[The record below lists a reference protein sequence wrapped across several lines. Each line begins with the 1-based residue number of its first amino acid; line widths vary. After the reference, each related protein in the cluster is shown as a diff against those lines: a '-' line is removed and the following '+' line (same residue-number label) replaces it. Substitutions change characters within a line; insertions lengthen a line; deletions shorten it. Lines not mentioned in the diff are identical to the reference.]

1 MRKMVTKQ
9 LKIAG
14 VLGLLLALNGCGGG
28 GGSGGGSGAPAPPQV
43 VLNWTAPAAITY
55 GTPLNATQLDATSS
69 TQGTFSYSPGSGTV
83 LSAGTHTLTA
93 TFTPASGGSASP
105 TTVTTTITVNKATPT
120 ITWATPAAVPE
131 GTSLSSA
138 QLDASAS
145 VAGTFTYSPP
155 AGTTLSTAGNQTLSV
170 AFTPSDS
177 ADYVSAQDTVTLVVN
192 APAAGTATQPEGV
205 AVVGGQLVVAGT
217 STPFIPR
224 GFTTDGVIYPTQY
237 ASTLCGQPD
246 IAPGS
251 QAAQYLEEAQAALTA
266 APLPGLAYNAS
277 FQAMVQDWRLNSVR
291 MQVSQGALQY
301 EAENGLS
308 AYTDMVRSIVAQAR
322 AAGLI
327 VILSMQAERYSCA
340 PYQNGNL
347 QRLPD
352 VNTEQAWAQLLSP
365 TLTNDKGVIL
375 EIFNE
380 PDPTVN
386 CNAGTYQQPD
396 WTTWAT
402 GCGSEPDQGM
412 LTVGQYVRSLAPNNV
427 LLFDGTGIDFAFV
440 GFTPPS
446 GMPSN
451 SAYTFHPYD
460 YVVNST
466 LADSSAAWDTRF
478 GNFATSG
485 HAVFVTEWDEAYSC
499 PSDPSQ
505 TITNYFIQTYLPS
518 HSIGMMGYAWD
529 APVSSSGY
537 MVNSYDYPGDTA
549 NYQLV
554 DPNTS
559 GCAEDGGAVLQKQFQ
574 AEAASN

>member
-1 MRKMVTKQ
+1 MVTKQ

-14 VLGLLLALNGCGGG
+14 VLGLLLALNGCGGGG

-138 QLDASAS
+138 QLDASGT
-145 VAGTFTYSPP
+145 VAGTYTYTPA
-155 AGTTLSTAGNQTLSV
+155 AGTTMSTAGNQTLSV
-170 AFTPSDS
+170 AFTPTDS

-192 APAAGTATQPEGV
+192 PPAAGSATQPEGV

-224 GFTTDGVIYPTQY
+224 GFTSEGVTYPTQY
-237 ASTLCGQPD
+237 ASILCAQPD
-246 IAPGS
+246 IALGS

-277 FQAMVQDWRLNSVR
+277 FQAMVQDWRVNSVR
-291 MQVSQGALQY
+291 MQISQGALQY

-308 AYTDMVRSIVAQAR
+308 AYTDMVRSVVAQAR

-451 SAYTFHPYD
+451 SAYTFHPYN

-485 HAVFVTEWDEAYSC
+485 HAVFVTEWNESFSC
-499 PSDPSQ
+499 PNDPNQ
-505 TITNYFIQTYLPS
+505 TITNDFIQTYLPS
-518 HSIGMMGYAWD
+518 HSIGIMGYSWD
-529 APVSSSGY
+529 APVNALGY
-537 MVNSYDYPGDTA
+537 MVNSYNYPGDTA

-574 AEAASN
+574 AESAAN

>member
-1 MRKMVTKQ
+1 MVRQAAVGGPRRYFTMR
-9 LKIAG
+9 
-14 VLGLLLALNGCGGG
+14 GLIFFMLLASATLISACGGG
-28 GGSGGGSGAPAPPQV
+28 GSSSPGIPTATPPQAFSLTV
-43 VLNWTAPAAITY
+43 STSGNGSV
-55 GTPLNATQLDATSS
+55 TSS
-69 TQGTFSYSPGSGTV
+69 PGGIACGSSCVGAFSPGS
-83 LSAGTHTLTA
+83 
-93 TFTPASGGSASP
+93 
-105 TTVTTTITVNKATPT
+105 
-120 ITWATPAAVPE
+120 
-131 GTSLSSA
+131 
-138 QLDASAS
+138 Q
-145 VAGTFTYSPP
+145 
-155 AGTTLSTAGNQTLSV
+155 
-170 AFTPSDS
+170 
-177 ADYVSAQDTVTLVVN
+177 VTLQ
-192 APAAGTATQPEGV
+192 AMPAAGYLFTGWSGACSGSAATCTVTMLQAQSVSASFSTQPEGV

-237 ASTLCGQPD
+237 ASKLCTQPD

-251 QAAQYLEEAQAALTA
+251 QAAQYLQEAQAALTDV
-266 APLPGLAYNAS
+266 PLPGLAYNAS

-308 AYTDMVRSIVAQAR
+308 AYTDMVRSTIAQAR

-327 VILSMQAERYSCA
+327 VILSMQSERYSCA

-352 VNTEQAWAQLLSP
+352 VNTEQAWAQLLNP
-365 TLTNDKGVIL
+365 ALTNDKGIIL

-396 WTTWAT
+396 WTTWAN
-402 GCGSEPDQGM
+402 GCASEPDQGM

-478 GNFATSG
+478 GNFANSG
-485 HAVFVTEWDEAYSC
+485 HAVFVTEWNEAYSC
-499 PSDPSQ
+499 PSDPNQ
-505 TITNYFIQTYLPS
+505 TITNSFIQSYLPA

-537 MVNSYDYPGDTA
+537 MVNSYDDPGNTA

-554 DPNTS
+554 DPNTA
-559 GCAEDGGAVLQKQFQ
+559 GCAEDGGTVLQKQFQ
-574 AEAASN
+574 AEATAN

>member
-1 MRKMVTKQ
+1 MNAVTR
-9 LKIAG
+9 IAAAT
-14 VLGLLLALNGCGGG
+14 LLTALAIVSVACG
-28 GGSGGGSGAPAPPQV
+28 SSSA
-43 VLNWTAPAAITY
+43 T
-55 GTPLNATQLDATSS
+55 GTP
-69 TQGTFSYSPGSGTV
+69 
-83 LSAGTHTLTA
+83 
-93 TFTPASGGSASP
+93 TPSP
-105 TTVTTTITVNKATPT
+105 TPTPT
-120 ITWATPAAVPE
+120 PTSNAA
-131 GTSLSSA
+131 
-138 QLDASAS
+138 
-145 VAGTFTYSPP
+145 
-155 AGTTLSTAGNQTLSV
+155 
-170 AFTPSDS
+170 
-177 ADYVSAQDTVTLVVN
+177 
-192 APAAGTATQPEGV
+192 GV
-205 AVVGGQLVVAGT
+205 AVVAGQLVIAGT

-224 GFTTDGVIYPTQY
+224 GFTTDGLIYPTQY
-237 ASTLCGQPD
+237 ANTLCTQPD

-251 QAAQYLEEAQAALTA
+251 PAAQFLQEAQTALTA
-266 APLPGLAYNAS
+266 APLPGLSYNAS
-277 FQAMVQDWRLNSVR
+277 FQAMVQNWRLNSVR

-301 EAENGLS
+301 EAQNGLS
-308 AYTDMVRSIVAQAR
+308 AYTDMVRNAVAQAR

-327 VILSMQAERYSCA
+327 VILSMQAERYGCT

-352 VNTEQAWAQLLSP
+352 TNTEQAWAQLLNP

-412 LTVGQYVRSLAPNNV
+412 LTVGQYLRTLAPSNV

-451 SAYTFHPYD
+451 SAYTFHPYG

-466 LADSSAAWDTRF
+466 LADSTAAWDTRF
-478 GNFATSG
+478 GNFANSG
-485 HAVFVTEWDEAYSC
+485 HAVFVTEWNEAYSC
-499 PSDPSQ
+499 PSDPNQ
-505 TITNYFIQTYLPS
+505 TITNNFIQTYLPS

-529 APVSSSGY
+529 APATSSGY
-537 MVNSYDYPGDTA
+537 LVNSYDYPGNTA

-559 GCAEDGGAVLQKQFQ
+559 GCAEDGGTVLQKQFQ
-574 AEAASN
+574 AEAAAS

>member
-1 MRKMVTKQ
+1 MVRQAAVGGARRYFTMR
-9 LKIAG
+9 
-14 VLGLLLALNGCGGG
+14 GLIFFMLLASATLISACGGG
-28 GGSGGGSGAPAPPQV
+28 G
-43 VLNWTAPAAITY
+43 
-55 GTPLNATQLDATSS
+55 SS
-69 TQGTFSYSPGSGTV
+69 SPE
-83 LSAGTHTLTA
+83 
-93 TFTPASGGSASP
+93 
-105 TTVTTTITVNKATPT
+105 
-120 ITWATPAAVPE
+120 TPAATTLQTPSV
-131 GTSLSSA
+131 
-138 QLDASAS
+138 SAS
-145 VAGTFTYSPP
+145 S
-155 AGTTLSTAGNQTLSV
+155 S
-170 AFTPSDS
+170 
-177 ADYVSAQDTVTLVVN
+177 
-192 APAAGTATQPEGV
+192 TQPEGV

-224 GFTTDGVIYPTQY
+224 GFTSEGVIYPTQY
-237 ASTLCGQPD
+237 ASKLCTD
-246 IAPGS
+246 FAPGS
-251 QAAQYLEEAQAALTA
+251 QAPQYLQEAQAALTDV
-266 APLPGLAYNAS
+266 PLPGLAYNAS

-291 MQVSQGALQY
+291 MQISQGALQY

-308 AYTDMVRSIVAQAR
+308 AYTDMVRTTIAQAR

-327 VILSMQAERYSCA
+327 AILSMQTEHYSCT

-352 VNTEQAWAQLLSP
+352 VNTEQAWAQLLNP
-365 TLTNDKGVIL
+365 TLTNDKGIIL

-396 WTTWAT
+396 WTTWAN

-451 SAYTFHPYD
+451 SAYTFHPYS

-478 GNFATSG
+478 GNFANSG
-485 HAVFVTEWDEAYSC
+485 HAVFVTEWNEAYSC
-499 PSDPSQ
+499 PSDPNQ
-505 TITNYFIQTYLPS
+505 TITNSFIQSYLPA

-529 APVSSSGY
+529 APVVSSGY
-537 MVNSYDYPGDTA
+537 MVNSYDYSGNTA

-554 DPNTS
+554 DPNTA
-559 GCAEDGGAVLQKQFQ
+559 GCAEDGGTVLQKQFQ
-574 AEAASN
+574 AEATAN